1 MLIHEIL
8 FNNSGKKKKVTLQN
22 LIYSILPP
30 EKREQLINKKNVKI
44 INEFLKERKKLQTAK
59 DDDIARLRQLRRDRS
74 INTSMYHRLKHV
86 MIITHEQKRIEL
98 IESITK
104 KTAKNGTS
112 VKIPDVQLS
121 EDDQIQELDVQSINQ
136 ASED

>member
-1 MLIHEIL
+1 MRYCSTA
-8 FNNSGKKKKVTLQN
+8 NGKKKNMELHN
-22 LIYSILPP
+22 LIYSILPS

-59 DDDIARLRQLRRDRS
+59 DNDIARLRQLRKDRS

-112 VKIPDVQLS
+112 VKIPHVQLS

>member
-1 MLIHEIL
+1 MRYCSTA
-8 FNNSGKKKKVTLQN
+8 NGNKKKMELHN
-22 LIYSILPP
+22 LIYSILPSD
-30 EKREQLINKKNVKI
+30 KREQLINKKNVKI
-44 INEFLKERKKLQTAK
+44 INKFLKERKKLQTAK

-112 VKIPDVQLS
+112 VKIPNVQLS

-136 ASED
+136 ASEE

>member
-1 MLIHEIL
+1 MRYCSTA
-8 FNNSGKKKKVTLQN
+8 NGNKKKMELHN
-22 LIYSILPP
+22 LIYSILPSD
-30 EKREQLINKKNVKI
+30 KREQLINKKNVKV
-44 INEFLKERKKLQTAK
+44 INKFLKERKKLQTAK

-112 VKIPDVQLS
+112 VKIPNVQLS

-136 ASED
+136 ASEE